1 MKEVKSHPWFEGFD
15 WAALKRKE
23 LKAPYKSVYEEDPPM
38 EPRDPDEAE
47 LNARK

>member
-1 MKEVKSHPWFEGFD
+1 MKEVKSHAWFEGFD
-15 WAALKRKE
+15 WAALRRKE
-23 LKAPYKSVYEEDPPM
+23 MKAPFKPVYEEDPPM